1 MGMSRNRASTQWVH
15 RRRNHHS
22 FPSGRRGT
30 CRHRYHG
37 FRPGHHC
44 RRRQEWTLRGCS
56 RKSLDMRYGIDFAC
70 KHAGRRWTYAVVGES
85 ARVARDIRAWP
96 RGIDRRSLTHGS
108 HQRQQAPYHM
118 QWDGACLTPTLQAAL
133 RDPLGAA
140 SPTAP
145 PPPRGQQIRRRA
157 PYASWALPMQAVPIP

>member
-1 MGMSRNRASTQWVH
+1 MGISRKRASTQWVH

-85 ARVARDIRAWP
+85 ARVARDIRAC
-96 RGIDRRSLTHGS
+96 HGAS
-108 HQRQQAPYHM
+108 TDAH
-118 QWDGACLTPTLQAAL
+118 
-133 RDPLGAA
+133 
-140 SPTAP
+140 SPTGRINGNRPRTTCSGTGPASRQPFRRLFVTLWERRHQP
-145 PPPRGQQIRRRA
+145 PRRPPRGQQIRRRA
-157 PYASWALPMQAVPIP
+157 PHTSWALPMRAVPIP